1 MLTVSSNALVG
12 RAPVPFNKSSIP
24 IDVALARS
32 LDTTG
37 TGSSPTAGHVLDSLA
52 PTAATVQVNRGT
64 EIIAQ
69 GDEAEYWFQVVHG
82 CVRSVRLLEDGR
94 RQVGEFLLPGDVFGW
109 EALGE
114 HEFAAEAV
122 TQVTLRRFR
131 LGAIEEHAD
140 RDRIFAHRL
149 RRYIADQVRITR
161 GRLVLLGRLT
171 AAERIAS
178 FLLEMSER
186 LNCPGK
192 AVIELPMCRADMA
205 DYLCLTIETV
215 SRGLTELRQLGAIAV
230 ERTRIVIHDR
240 HALCLAGSD
249 RFH

>member
-1 MLTVSSNALVG
+1 MFA
-12 RAPVPFNKSSIP
+12 A
-24 IDVALARS
+24 
-32 LDTTG
+32 
-37 TGSSPTAGHVLDSLA
+37 SSPASAIRASASVSFSQSSAPIHAAHVLDLLA
-52 PTAATVQVNRGT
+52 PAAATIQAGRGA

-69 GDEAEYWFQVVHG
+69 GEEAEYWFQVVHG
-82 CVRSVRLLEDGR
+82 CVRTVRLLEDGR

-131 LGAIEEHAD
+131 LGAIEDRAD
-140 RDRIFAHRL
+140 QDRVFAHRL

-186 LNCPGK
+186 LNSPGK

-240 HALCLAGSD
+240 RALCLAGSD